1 MLKSVIAAALL
12 AAGLFIAPAAAQD
25 KPLKPTI
32 AATTPINGLNM
43 YYEVYGDGP
52 PLVLLHGAYMSI
64 PLNWDGL
71 IPTFAKTHKVIAVEL
86 QGHGRTSDADRP
98 ITYEGMADDVAALLD
113 YLKIEKA
120 SVFGFSMGAGVA
132 LRIAM
137 QHPDKVDR
145 LIAASSSINY
155 DAFPAEFYSMIQSF
169 TPEMFAGSPFE
180 AEYKR
185 LSPTPDAFPTLFAK
199 LRDLDLDRFAWSEE
213 DFAKIAAPTLLI
225 FGDADIVNLSHAV
238 KMFTLLGGK
247 PNGDMNGLPKVQLA
261 VLPGT
266 AHTRVVAGNNVEY
279 LKTMVPAF
287 LAQQLPAPPPTMQ

>member
-1 MLKSVIAAALL
+1 MFKSVIAAALL
-12 AAGLFIAPAAAQD
+12 SLGLFMTPVAAQD
-25 KPLKPTI
+25 QLRPTV
-32 AATTPINGLNM
+32 AETAPINGLNM
-43 YYEVYGDGP
+43 YYEIYGEGP

-64 PLNWDGL
+64 PLNWGAL

-113 YLKIEKA
+113 HLKIDKA
-120 SVFGFSMGAGVA
+120 AVFGFSLGAGVA
-132 LRIAM
+132 IRVAM

-145 LIAASSSINY
+145 LIVASSSINY
-155 DAFPAEFYSMIQSF
+155 DAFPQDFYQMIETF
-169 TPEMFAGSPFE
+169 TPEMFVGSPYE

-199 LRDLDLDRFAWSEE
+199 LRTLDLDRFAWSEE

-225 FGDADIVNLSHAV
+225 FGDADIVNLNHAV

-247 PNGDMNGLPKVQLA
+247 QNGDMNGLPKVQLA

-266 AHTRVVAGNNVEY
+266 PHTGVVAGNNVEY